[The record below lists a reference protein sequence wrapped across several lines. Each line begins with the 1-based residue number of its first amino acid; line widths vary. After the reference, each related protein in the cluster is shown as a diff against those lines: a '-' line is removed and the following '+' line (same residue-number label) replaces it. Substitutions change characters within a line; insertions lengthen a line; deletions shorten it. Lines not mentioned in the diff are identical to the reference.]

1 MGRRVRGAAD
11 DDAGPR
17 WTGQLHFDVTT
28 PGGGFLGLLEL
39 KIGRDDVAIYYAD
52 RSIGLVDRRRLHLWF
67 RQPREPLAVNDVTLS
82 VRGHDVLLAL
92 DPIAPPVPV
101 PSQVARRLQA
111 VV

>member
-11 DDAGPR
+11 DDPASR
-17 WTGQLHFDVTT
+17 WTGRLHFDVTS

-39 KIGRDDVAIYYAD
+39 QIGRDDVAIFYAD

-67 RQPREPLAVNDVTLS
+67 RQPREPLEVNDVTLT
-82 VRGHDVLLAL
+82 VRGRDVLLAL
-92 DPIAPPVPV
+92 DPIAPPVSV
-101 PSQVARRLQA
+101 PSQVARQLQA